1 MGQDAVGSHRE
12 RPLRGEELE
21 GFLEEA
27 AHPPTQQGDSGN
39 GHWLSSCSVP
49 AMFKFHYVYCHVI
62 H

>member
-1 MGQDAVGSHRE
+1 MGQDAVGSRRE
-12 RPLRGEELE
+12 RPLGGEELE

-27 AHPPTQQGDSGN
+27 AHPPTQHGDSGS

-49 AMFKFHYVYCHVI
+49 AMFTFHYVCCHVT